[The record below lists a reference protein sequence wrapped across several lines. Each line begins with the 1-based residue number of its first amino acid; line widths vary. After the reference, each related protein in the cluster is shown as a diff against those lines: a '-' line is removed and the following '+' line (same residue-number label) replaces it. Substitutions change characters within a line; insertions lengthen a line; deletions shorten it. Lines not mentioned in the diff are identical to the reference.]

1 MGVSVRRHLFYYP
14 AMQRLF
20 SMFPT
25 GRPGIALVLMRLV
38 VTLLLIDSVADLFGR
53 GGPHWLLV
61 LHAVVGLA
69 FCVGFLTPLA
79 SVLLVLIEAVACMS
93 ATAPFELTHVRTI
106 LEAIALALLGP
117 GAYSLDAWCFGRQ
130 QVILDRGPGPPDR

>member
-1 MGVSVRRHLFYYP
+1 
-14 AMQRLF
+14 
-20 SMFPT
+20 
-25 GRPGIALVLMRLV
+25 V
-38 VTLLLIDSVADLFGR
+38 VALLLMGSVVDLFGR
-53 GGPHWLLV
+53 GGPYWLLV

-79 SVLLVLIEAVACMS
+79 SFLLVLIEVVAWMS